1 MQRGQLARINKEELI
16 DTILAAQAEGTP
28 ALRALDEK
36 LSAVMAEVAEL
47 RTALTSP
54 ESFFTKKFTELQTKI
69 DKQAEIIASQ
79 QRFLEMLDRKE
90 REMNVVVL
98 GLPDEGEALDGAV
111 TDTEKLARV
120 WEKMEVGAVECQH
133 RRLGAVGDGGRKR
146 PLLLTIQ
153 DKDTRLRVLAN
164 GKKLKTAGGNYT
176 RIYVKKDVH
185 PSVRREWKRL
195 RDAEAR
201 EKERPENV
209 GCVVRLD
216 TRQRK
221 LYRDEDVIDCWN
233 SQFFLER
240 PQFVRKISI
249 LCWNINRVCT
259 KLEKNKCV

>member
-1 MQRGQLARINKEELI
+1 MQRGQLTRINKDELI
-16 DTILAAQAEGTP
+16 EIILAEQAEEAP

-54 ESFFTKKFTELQTKI
+54 ESLFTKKFTELQTKI
-69 DKQAEIIASQ
+69 NKQAEIIASQ

-98 GLPDEGEALDGAV
+98 GLPEEGEALDGAV
-111 TDTEKLARV
+111 TDAEKLTRV
-120 WEKMEVGAVECQH
+120 WDKMEVGAVECQH
-133 RRLGAVGDGGRKR
+133 RRLGAESGGERKR
-146 PLLLTIQ
+146 PLLLTLR

-164 GKKLKTAGGNYT
+164 GKKLKTAGDNYT
-176 RIYVKKDVH
+176 GIYVKKDVH
-185 PSVRREWKRL
+185 PSVRKEWKRL

-209 GCVVRLD
+209 GCVIRLD

-221 LYRDEDVIDCWN
+221 LYRDDDVIDCWN
-233 SQFFLER
+233 SQFF
-240 PQFVRKISI
+240 
-249 LCWNINRVCT
+249 
-259 KLEKNKCV
+259 